1 MFSITLRKFI
11 FSILINIFLFLF
23 LMIAIQNSPKKSKVN
38 LLFSQIIEALYCYEE
53 GVLNS
58 ISEANIGSIYGW
70 GFPLPG
76 IFEFINKYGIKN
88 LSLIHI

>member
-38 LLFSQIIEALYCYEE
+38 LLFSQTIKLPVSFII
-53 GVLNS
+53 GTS
-58 ISEANIGSIYGW
+58 FISG
-70 GFPLPG
+70 
-76 IFEFINKYGIKN
+76 
-88 LSLIHI
+88 SLIGGLIKEN